1 MKAIVAVTA
10 EDWAIG
16 YKNDLLA
23 YLPKDLKRFSKL
35 TKNNVV
41 IMGRKTLE
49 SLPNGEPLKD
59 RYNIVL
65 TKDENFRKKD
75 TLVMHSIDHLLAYIW
90 LIEVINGIDTFVIGG
105 GSIYEQLLPHINI
118 VYVTKIHNKFKA
130 DTYFPNLDKLK
141 EWRITEESEIYNE
154 GGLEYQYITYE
165 RIE

>member
-1 MKAIVAVTA
+1 MKAIVAV
-10 EDWAIG
+10 DSNFGIG
-16 YKNDLLA
+16 YNGDLLA
-23 YLPKDLKRFSKL
+23 YLPKDLKRFKEI

-65 TKDENFRKKD
+65 TRDENFRKKD
-75 TLVMHSIDHLLAYIW
+75 VLVMHSIEHLLAYTW
-90 LIEVINGIDTFVIGG
+90 LLEVVNGLDCFVIGG
-105 GSIYEQLLPHINI
+105 GEIYEKLLPEINTI
-118 VYVTKIHNKFKA
+118 YVTKIHNSFKA

-141 EWRITEESEIYNE
+141 GWKITEESEIHNE
-154 GGLEYQYITYE
+154 GGLEYQYVTYE